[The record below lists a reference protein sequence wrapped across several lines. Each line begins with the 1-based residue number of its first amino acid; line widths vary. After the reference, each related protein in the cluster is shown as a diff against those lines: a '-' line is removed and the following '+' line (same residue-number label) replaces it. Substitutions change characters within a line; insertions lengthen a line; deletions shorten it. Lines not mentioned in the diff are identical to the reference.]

1 MGTGATTR
9 RLVVK
14 GYAQKE
20 GIDFNEIFFQVVQ
33 MTIVRVVLALC
44 ATYDLHLEQL
54 DVAGP
59 NKDHINKL
67 KAQLAREFEIKDL
80 GPANKILGMQIYR
93 DRLSSKMSHSSEK
106 ERIEMSRVPYA
117 SAVGKFNVRD
127 DLYKTRHCTCSGS
140 SESDLVVKG
149 YVDSD

>member
-1 MGTGATTR
+1 
-9 RLVVK
+9 L
-14 GYAQKE
+14 
-20 GIDFNEIFFQVVQ
+20 
-33 MTIVRVVLALC
+33 
-44 ATYDLHLEQL
+44 
-54 DVAGP
+54 
-59 NKDHINKL
+59 NKDRINKL
-67 KAQLAREFEIKDL
+67 KAQLAREFKMKDL
-80 GPANKILGMQIYR
+80 GPANKILGMQIHQ
-93 DRLSSKMSHSSEK
+93 DRPISTPFPTNVNLSSKMSSSSEK